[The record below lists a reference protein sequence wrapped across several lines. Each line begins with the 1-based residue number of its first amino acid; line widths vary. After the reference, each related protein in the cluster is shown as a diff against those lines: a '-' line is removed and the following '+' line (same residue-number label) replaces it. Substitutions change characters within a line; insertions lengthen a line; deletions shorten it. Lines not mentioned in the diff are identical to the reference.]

1 MTEKN
6 MTMKSTGKS
15 STTAAGGVEKKQDGI
30 AAINGMEFI
39 WIETLGIRM
48 GKCAVSNGAYRK
60 MNPNHD
66 SGSHREFSLNGDSQP
81 VVCVNFD
88 DATAFAAWMN
98 REEESRVAA
107 LRFRLPSEDEWMVC
121 AQCGGER
128 EYPWG
133 DEWPPR
139 SGYAGNYHGQEG
151 VAGLS
156 KISGYNDGHPVAAPV
171 DEVWASPWGLYGVG
185 GNVWEACA
193 ADGTGRSFGAWRGAS
208 WDQSSQVYLCCSARG
223 VSEGSRRYNR
233 GGFRLV
239 LA

>member
-1 MTEKN
+1 MKK
-6 MTMKSTGKS
+6 KSTVGCS
-15 STTAAGGVEKKQDGI
+15 VAESGGVGEGRHAVTTSI
-30 AAINGMEFI
+30 GMAFV
-39 WIETLGIRM
+39 WIEALGIRV
-48 GKCAVSNGAYRK
+48 GKYAVSNGDYRK
-60 MNPNHD
+60 MKPDHD
-66 SGSHREFSLNGDSQP
+66 SGSHREYSLNDDRQP

-88 DATAFAAWMN
+88 DATAFATWMN
-98 REEESRVAA
+98 GQDEGRAGA

-139 SGYAGNYHGQEG
+139 SGCAGNYHGQEG
-151 VAGLS
+151 DAGLN

-171 DEVWASPWGLYGVG
+171 DEVWASPWGLHGVG

-193 ADGTGRSFGAWRGAS
+193 ADRTGRAFGAWRGAS
-208 WDQSSQVYLCCSARG
+208 WDQSCQVYLCCSARG
-223 VSEGSRRYNR
+223 ASDGSRRYNR